1 MRGEDARHTAD
12 IPVLSLNEFRC
23 HLLPCSL
30 SEKQVKEV
38 VEDVGVDFIRLLIRQ
53 QRTLHVNLN
62 SKEPK
67 FFMHVK
73 EILEK
78 VGQVGSDLGLKQT
91 GRVDYKP
98 ESSPV
103 GCEKTGS
110 TKPDCNIVLCK
121 PTFGEQYKGKTL
133 LCDIFGE
140 LELKKGDSPKE
151 MYKVRRKQPLLSDA
165 DIEV

>member
-1 MRGEDARHTAD
+1 MRAEVARHTAD
-12 IPVLSLNEFRC
+12 IPVLSLNEFRS
-23 HLLPCSL
+23 HLLPRSL
-30 SEKQVKEV
+30 SEAQVKQVV
-38 VEDVGVDFIRLLIRQ
+38 AYVGVDFTKLLIRQ

-98 ESSPV
+98 ESPPV

-110 TKPDCNIVLCK
+110 TKPDCNIVLCE
-121 PTFGEQYKGKTL
+121 PTFGGQYNGKTL
-133 LCDIFGE
+133 LCDIFGK
-140 LELKKGDSPKE
+140 LGLKRGDGPME
-151 MYKVRRKQPLLSDA
+151 VYQVRGK
-165 DIEV
+165 